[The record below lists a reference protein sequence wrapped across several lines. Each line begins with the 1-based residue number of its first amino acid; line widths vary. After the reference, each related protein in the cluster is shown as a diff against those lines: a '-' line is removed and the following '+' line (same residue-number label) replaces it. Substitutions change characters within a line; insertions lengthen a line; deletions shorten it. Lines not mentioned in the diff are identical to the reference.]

1 MFLAF
6 APAFFG
12 GLDAQHQETGRMA
25 VDETGQDPNS
35 SQDARLTSLEERLKR
50 AEQAEAKRTG
60 KDLTGRDVVR
70 SAGARILSDLVGYP
84 FGGAVVGWLLD
95 RWLETTPWVMLALM
109 FVGFGLAVRNVMR
122 LSRTSK

>member
-1 MFLAF
+1 
-6 APAFFG
+6 
-12 GLDAQHQETGRMA
+12 MA

-84 FGGAVVGWLLD
+84 FGGAVIGWLLD
-95 RWLETTPWVMLALM
+95 RWFDTAPWVMLALM
-109 FVGFGLAVRNVMR
+109 FIGFGLAVRNVRRM
-122 LSRTSK
+122 SRTPK